1 MRMFSI
7 SELAIERYGAEESIV
22 LHHLTFWVNINEE
35 ANKNFYDGH
44 FWTYQTAEHIS
55 SVLHFFN
62 KQKIWRILS
71 KLEKLGA
78 IKKGNYNKKGYDR
91 TVWYTVLDEEI
102 LNINRSYKRQSKGH
116 ISKMKNGENQGVT
129 EEKPETTRGHFLK
142 MKNGFFKSVT
152 TIPVSIN
159 INKEEERED
168 ITSTIITGEPK
179 KEKAPATQYE
189 GPKNFTEKV
198 ELMKSSLS
206 DSKNEVKEKKE
217 APDEARAN
225 LFQGEINIKEFSP
238 FSEYFL
244 KEKNLKVK
252 EHHLNFFLKW
262 YNKHKAERL
271 GTSIKA
277 KIYYDI
283 LANDFKHAFNTYLE
297 NREIEEMQQKQI
309 RQQDSKQDEKLK
321 GLNIPVKSM
330 LDFIDNLRLKA
341 MQQA

>member
-1 MRMFSI
+1 M
-7 SELAIERYGAEESIV
+7 
-22 LHHLTFWVNINEE
+22 
-35 ANKNFYDGH
+35 
-44 FWTYQTAEHIS
+44 
-55 SVLHFFN
+55 HFFN
-62 KQKIWRILS
+62 IKIAEKYSVNEALFIQNLAHWIEHNVTNGTNFHDGYFWTFNSIEAFTRQYTYFTIDQIRRI
-71 KLEKLGA
+71 LEKLLKKEV
-78 IKKGNYNKKGYDR
+78 IKKGNYNQKNYDR
-91 TVWYTVLDEEI
+91 TTWYTIIDKDI
-102 LNINRSYKRQSKGH
+102 LQLTGLSEKINNFHHLAKLPNGNLHEKSNNFHHLAKIPNVNG
-116 ISKMKNGENQGVT
+116 KNPKPIPDT
-129 EEKPETTRGHFLK
+129 IIPDTKKEK
-142 MKNGFFKSVT
+142 
-152 TIPVSIN
+152 
-159 INKEEERED
+159 RED

-179 KEKAPATQYE
+179 KEKPLTTQNE

-198 ELMKSSLS
+198 ELMNSSLS
-206 DSKNEVKEKKE
+206 DSESEVKEKKE

-252 EHHLNFFLKW
+252 EHHFNFFLKW

-283 LANDFKHAFNTYLE
+283 LANDFKHAFNTFLE
-297 NREIEEMQQKQI
+297 NREIEEMQQKRI